1 MSIFLE
7 FIAGGQMKLCTGQA
21 QPSGFPSS
29 LPALGDPN
37 IDMNISAFPS
47 RLFWSHFK
55 GKEECWAWL
64 GKTGTHLPGA
74 FSSYKLKLALV
85 LWR

>member
-47 RLFWSHFK
+47 RLF
-55 GKEECWAWL
+55 
-64 GKTGTHLPGA
+64 
-74 FSSYKLKLALV
+74 
-85 LWR
+85 